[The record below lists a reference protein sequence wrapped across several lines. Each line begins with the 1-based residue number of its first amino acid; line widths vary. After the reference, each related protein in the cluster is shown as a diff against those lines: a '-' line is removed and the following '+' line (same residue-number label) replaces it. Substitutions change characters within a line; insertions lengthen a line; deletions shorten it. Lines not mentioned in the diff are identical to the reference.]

1 MRTDWREKKAFLNK
15 IRKAL
20 YDASALHG
28 GVTLRT
34 LASILSEPDHKK
46 DPEKIYR
53 EMHGNSWFFV
63 QPSGVWFLSKE
74 GMEEEEKI
82 RKDLRTMSCARD
94 IANGLAKSLAWYP
107 DDFETDH
114 SRMTVLEFT
123 ILEKALDRTKI
134 IRDEIVAKIN
144 EMIGPLPEIDEV
156 EEFNAEG
163 VADTAIENAARKWIL
178 ARVWGKFPKE

>member
-1 MRTDWREKKAFLNK
+1 MRTDWREKAALLTK

-53 EMHGNSWFFV
+53 EMRGNLWWFS
-63 QPSGVWFLSKE
+63 QPSGVWFLTKE
-74 GMEEEEKI
+74 GEEKEEEL
-82 RKDLRTMSCARD
+82 RKDLRTWSCARD
-94 IANGLAKSLAWYP
+94 IANLLVGGIAWIP
-107 DDFETDH
+107 GDFQFDH
-114 SRMTVLEFT
+114 SRITVLEIEIT
-123 ILEKALDRTKI
+123 ERALERVQSTK
-134 IRDEIVAKIN
+134 DEIVARIAKQ
-144 EMIGPLPEIDEV
+144 IGPLPEIDEV

-163 VADTAIENAARKWIL
+163 VADTAIENAARKWLL
-178 ARVWGKFPKE
+178 ARING